1 MVLPKGQFRFLFTA
15 KNYADS
21 VAFYRDGLGLAID
34 HDWDFGP
41 ADRGTVFIAGTG
53 MIEVLAPVPGKKP
66 EKPAGGS
73 LLIEV
78 ENMTDFHQMCLDR
91 GLKIVQEPTD
101 YPWGHRIIRLQ
112 DPDGIILSFFAP
124 IQD

>member
-1 MVLPKGQFRFLFTA
+1 MTA
-15 KNYADS
+15 SEMKTED
-21 VAFYRDGLGLAID
+21 D
-34 HDWDFGP
+34 
-41 ADRGTVFIAGTG
+41 TVPQPRRTNREETLKILLVEEHMLIA
-53 MIEVLAPVPGKKP
+53 
-66 EKPAGGS
+66 
-73 LLIEV
+73 IEV
-78 ENMTDFHQMCLDR
+78 ENMLDFHQMCLDR